1 MDKGEKAERLLRF
14 IEHNAR
20 RALEVSD
27 LQEREAVLKR
37 MCKDMAGKVVD
48 AGLSD
53 IEAEEFTRKV
63 LELTR
68 EHIHAS
74 ESTVGAAGQ
83 QEPTLGQPNEQP

>member
-1 MDKGEKAERLLRF
+1 MDKGEKAERLLQF

-20 RALEVSD
+20 RALEVPD
-27 LQEREAVLKR
+27 PEEREAVLKR
-37 MCKDMAGKVVD
+37 MGKDMAGKVID

-68 EHIHAS
+68 EHMVAS

-83 QEPTLGQPNEQP
+83 QKPALGQSNDQP

>member
-1 MDKGEKAERLLRF
+1 MDIGEKTERLLQF

-20 RALEVSD
+20 RALDEPNPE
-27 LQEREAVLKR
+27 EREAVLKR
-37 MCKDMAGKVVD
+37 IGKDMAGKVVD

-68 EHIHAS
+68 EHMLAS
-74 ESTVGAAGQ
+74 ESAPGAAGQ
-83 QEPTLGQPNEQP
+83 QASTPSQSDDQP